1 MVLKIQAVKVERTN
15 KTEKPF
21 SLQDDEK
28 IDMTDTNYNIE
39 KSWLK
44 DKSNN
49 ILTIPNDRSENLLE
63 AFNLNN
69 PYFSWKTIPNNNS

>member
-1 MVLKIQAVKVERTN
+1 MN

-49 ILTIPNDRSENLLE
+49 ILTIPNDRSEYLLE

-69 PYFSWKTIPNNNS
+69 PYFPWKTIPNNNS